1 MSNLTIKKRLI
12 ITQAIIEAVIIICM
26 IAGFVFTK
34 LAVTSGNPDL
44 YVRIHLILV
53 ISISAATLIGLTIL
67 IYRIIKSIKWPI
79 ESLSDA
85 SVKMAAGECDI
96 TFKRFNKDEFVTLYD
111 QFDKMMEKNREN
123 GKVIEAVAN
132 GDLTVEVIPKSDKD
146 LIGNSLKSLVESN
159 RSALLGIEEASDT
172 VMTSASEVA
181 SASEALAQG
190 STEQASAIEEITAS
204 IDDVAGKTRNNAV
217 EARNAAELMQ
227 DTFKEM
233 ELGNKRM
240 EEMINAMEAINASS
254 ESISKIIKVIDDIA
268 FQTNILAL
276 NAAVEAARAGEAGMG
291 FAVVAE
297 EVRNLAAKSSKAAAE
312 TSELIEESINRVK
325 NGSIIADDTAK
336 TFEKVS
342 KLVSESET
350 IVNGIADSSEY
361 QATAMDQIDQAVGQI
376 SVVVQTNSATSEE
389 CAEAGNE
396 LMNQAERMREM
407 IGRYNLGNAKPE
419 KTTKSSKKKKSEN
432 ADKYEQI
439 IYQVRQVILLD

>member
-79 ESLSDA
+79 EALSDA
-85 SVKMAAGECDI
+85 SVKMAAGESDI
-96 TFKRFNKDEFVTLYD
+96 TVKRFNKDEFVTLYD

-146 LIGNSLKSLVESN
+146 LIGNSLKSLVEAN

-204 IDDVAGKTRNNAV
+204 IDDVAGKTRSNAV

-407 IGRYNLGNAKPE
+407 IGRYNLGNAKQE

-439 IYQVRQVILLD
+439 ISLDGGMGKY

>member
-439 IYQVRQVILLD
+439 ISLDGGMGKY